1 MILNI
6 VFVCKSAGMSFDW
19 VSWVFKPAAASALM
33 GIAVWILKLILPF
46 GRISTILEILL
57 GISVFAVSAWL
68 LKAVK
73 PEDLSVLRRR
83 KRRA

>member
-1 MILNI
+1 
-6 VFVCKSAGMSFDW
+6 
-19 VSWVFKPAAASALM
+19 
-33 GIAVWILKLILPF
+33 LILPF

-68 LKAVK
+68 LKAIK